1 MGASPY
7 YTNST
12 QLPVNY
18 SDDIFEILK
27 HQDKLQTL
35 YTGGTVL
42 HIFTGEN
49 NIPADSVKNL
59 IRKITAGFHL
69 PYMTL
74 SPTFSICPSHGY
86 VAGEHFICPDCGKD
100 CEVYSRIVGY
110 LRPVSQWNSG
120 KRHEYKDRVLFRITD
135 APEIR
140 DSKTGIKE
148 EIAVAGL
155 SNLVQE
161 PETGR

>member
-1 MGASPY
+1 MRSVLSEFQEETGNIYNLEATPAESTTYRFARIDTVQYPDIITANRNEYLKGASPY

-49 NIPADSVKNL
+49 NIPAGSVKNL
-59 IRKITAGFHL
+59 IRKITAGFRL
-69 PYMTL
+69 PYITL

-86 VAGEHFICPDCGKD
+86 VAGEHFKCPDCAKD
-100 CEVYSRIVGY
+100 C
-110 LRPVSQWNSG
+110 
-120 KRHEYKDRVLFRITD
+120 
-135 APEIR
+135 
-140 DSKTGIKE
+140 
-148 EIAVAGL
+148 
-155 SNLVQE
+155 
-161 PETGR
+161 